1 MADVEAAKHH
11 NSQSPT
17 TSGPVAGPQA
27 HRAEQ
32 GGKAPAE
39 REPSGERKGAIAE
52 DEKQTKSSGPV
63 AGPHARKDLQDD
75 MKTPGTGALP
85 DSGTREVDVGPD

>member
-1 MADVEAAKHH
+1 MANVDAARHH
-11 NSQSPT
+11 DSQAPK

-27 HRAEQ
+27 HRAER
-32 GGKAPAE
+32 GGKTPAE
-39 REPSGERKGAIAE
+39 RNPSGERKGAIVE
-52 DEKQTKSSGPV
+52 DENRTKSSGPV

-85 DSGTREVDVGPD
+85 DSDTREVDVGPD